1 MNCLNCGAAVAP
13 GARFCSSCGAPLTVA
28 DATGPLRAVTG
39 LEDTGAH
46 DPVAADDQS
55 YAVLVVRRG
64 PGEGTAYH
72 LEHPVVKVG
81 RGPDQEV
88 FLDDITVS
96 RQHAEIRSTPAG
108 WVIID
113 LGSLNGTYVN
123 RQPVTE
129 TQLQSGDEVQI
140 GKYRFVYLVADEVA
154 RG

>member
-13 GARFCSSCGAPLTVA
+13 EARFCSACGTPLAIA
-28 DATGPLRAVTG
+28 DATGPLRAVSG
-39 LEDTGAH
+39 PEDTGAL
-46 DPVAADDQS
+46 DALAGDDHS

-72 LEHPVVKVG
+72 LERPVVKVG

-96 RQHAEIRSTPAG
+96 RQHAELRSTPAG
-108 WVIID
+108 WVLVD

-129 TQLQSGDEVQI
+129 AQLSSGDEVQI
-140 GKYRFVYLVADEVA
+140 GKYRFRFMSGAPVDQ
-154 RG
+154 

>member
-1 MNCLNCGAAVAP
+1 MTCPNCGASVP
-13 GARFCSSCGAPLTVA
+13 PEARFCSNCGTPLAGV
-28 DATGPLRAVTG
+28 DATGPLRAVAG

-46 DPVAADDQS
+46 APVAGEDQS

-64 PGEGTAYH
+64 PGEGTAYT

-108 WVIID
+108 WVIVD
-113 LGSLNGTYVN
+113 LGSLNGTYLN

-129 TQLQSGDEVQI
+129 AQLSSGDEVQI
-140 GKYRFVYLVADEVA
+140 GKYRFRFMSGAPADQ
-154 RG
+154 